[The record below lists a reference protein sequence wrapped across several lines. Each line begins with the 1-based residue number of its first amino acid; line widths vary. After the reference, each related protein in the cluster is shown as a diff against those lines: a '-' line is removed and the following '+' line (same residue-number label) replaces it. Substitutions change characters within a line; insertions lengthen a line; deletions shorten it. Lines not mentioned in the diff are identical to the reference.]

1 VAVGVDQPWPL
12 AMLGGA
18 GPGAEATTPLLW
30 GLIGLSIFVSVIIAL
45 LVIAGIWK
53 GLFNRDTRVE
63 RSRGGL
69 AFMFVGLVL
78 TTVTLVGFVAWTVS
92 VMAAIQS
99 PSRKPPITIAV
110 TSHQWWWEAQY
121 LSDTPSESFVT
132 ANEFHIPVG
141 VPVEFKLKAADVIH
155 SFWVPALG
163 GKTDAI
169 PGRTNVTWLE
179 ADKPG
184 VYRGQCSE
192 YCGAQHSH
200 MAFLVI
206 AQTAEDYQK
215 WRQGQ
220 LAAAAAPTEAGAQQ
234 GERDF
239 ILRCG
244 ACHTVRGTPAG
255 GQVGPDL
262 THLMSRQTI
271 AAGELKNNVAN
282 LSGWIADPQGVK
294 PGSLMPDVQLS
305 GPELQAVRDYLLTL
319 R

>member
-1 VAVGVDQPWPL
+1 
-12 AMLGGA
+12 
-18 GPGAEATTPLLW
+18 
-30 GLIGLSIFVSVIIAL
+30 
-45 LVIAGIWK
+45 
-53 GLFNRDTRVE
+53 
-63 RSRGGL
+63 
-69 AFMFVGLVL
+69 MFVGLIL
-78 TTVTLVGFVAWTVS
+78 TTVSLIGFVGWTVS
-92 VMAAIQS
+92 VMAAIQN
-99 PSRKPPITIAV
+99 PARKPQLSVAITA
-110 TSHQWWWEAQY
+110 HQWWWEAQY
-121 LSDTPSESFVT
+121 LAATPSESFVT
-132 ANEFHIPVG
+132 ANEIHIPVG
-141 VPVEFKLKAADVIH
+141 IPVEFEIKSADVIH

-192 YCGAQHSH
+192 YCGTQHSH

-206 AQTAEDYQK
+206 AQTPGDYQK

-220 LAAAAAPTEAGAQQ
+220 LAPAAAPASAQIEE

-239 ILRCG
+239 VLRCG
-244 ACHTVRGTPAG
+244 ACHTVRGTSAG

-271 AAGELKNNVAN
+271 AAGELKNNIAN

-294 PGSLMPDVQLS
+294 PGTLMPAVELS
-305 GPELQAVRDYLLTL
+305 GPELEALRTYLLTL
-319 R
+319 H